1 MRIMVLMAASLAVL
15 ATPVLAHPGGHD
27 DEQQVQTP
35 HKAARSAMLRL
46 VTQSKLPTSWS
57 SAQLVSTRERTVKGV
72 HQTVVT
78 FRNDAEPNAARK
90 LLHVALNQ
98 EGGFISAGHTL

>member
-1 MRIMVLMAASLAVL
+1 MRMKILTAASLAL
-15 ATPVLAHPGGHD
+15 LTTPVLAHPGGHE
-27 DEQQVQTP
+27 DEQQAQAP
-35 HKAARSAMLRL
+35 DRAARSAMLRL

-57 SAQLVSTRERTVKGV
+57 SAQLVSTRERMVKGV
-72 HQTVVT
+72 HQTIVT